1 MRRLV
6 TFLER
11 RYFLAMRQGQINI
24 VEPIEQAVAVG
35 RINVKVM
42 VRAVRPG

>member
-24 VEPIEQAVAVG
+24 VEPFEQAVAVG